1 MKMTTIAAC
10 KQSLPG
16 LAWQT
21 DADGS
26 CVGIGKGFREKH
38 WIKVWTIDGHW
49 QAKWYRLPNNATS
62 ILETLTNRRRG
73 ALLWAMM
80 RRIKGE
86 AQALANLAGGQVC
99 W

>member
-26 CVGIGKGFREKH
+26 CVGRGKGFRENH

-73 ALLWAMM
+73 ALLWAVM
-80 RRIKGE
+80 RRIERE
-86 AQALANLAGGQVC
+86 AQALADLAGCKVC